1 MNKPQ
6 RGRQCRPTRR
16 ELEAVWVRLRAAA
29 DQGDIQATALLVA
42 LAKTDLY
49 FPHLQEPTHEL

>member
-16 ELEAVWVRLRAAA
+16 ELEAAWVRLRAAA

-42 LAKTDLY
+42 LAENRPL
-49 FPHLQEPTHEL
+49 FPAPAGAYA